1 MKVEKLRELM
11 HAAPFQ
17 PFTIHV
23 ADGRALH
30 IPHPDFIA
38 IMGTGRTVFV
48 TSPIEQMPSYFI
60 IDVPLITQLEVQG
73 SSPNGSSGS

>member
-1 MKVEKLRELM
+1 MKLERLREVM

-23 ADGRALH
+23 ADGRSVEV
-30 IPHPDFIA
+30 PHPDFIA
-38 IMGTGRTVFV
+38 LMGNGRTAIV
-48 TSPIEQMPSYFI
+48 TSPDEHAAPSWLL

-73 SSPNGSSGS
+73 NPSNGA

>member
-1 MKVEKLRELM
+1 MDVDKLREAM

-23 ADGRALH
+23 ADGRSIH
-30 IPHPDFIA
+30 VPHPDFVA

-48 TSPIEQMPSYFI
+48 TSSVESTPSYYM
-60 IDVPLITQLEVQG
+60 IDVPLITQVEIHG
-73 SSPNGSSGS
+73 SSTRLP

>member
-48 TSPIEQMPSYFI
+48 TSPIEQMPSYFMV
-60 IDVPLITQLEVQG
+60 DVPLITQLEVHG
-73 SSPNGSSGS
+73 VRSDGAE

>member
-1 MKVEKLRELM
+1 MKVEKVRELM

-17 PFTIHV
+17 PFTIHA

-48 TSPIEQMPSYFI
+48 TSPIEQMPSYFMV
-60 IDVPLITQLEVQG
+60 DVPLITQLEVHG
-73 SSPNGSSGS
+73 VRSDGAE

>member
-1 MKVEKLRELM
+1 MKVAKLREVM

-23 ADGRALH
+23 ADGRS
-30 IPHPDFIA
+30 IDVPHPDFIA
-38 IMGTGRTVFV
+38 LMGNGRTAVV
-48 TSPIEQMPSYFI
+48 TSPDEKASPSFLL

-73 SSPNGSSGS
+73 TASNSA

>member
-1 MKVEKLRELM
+1 MKVAKLREVM

-23 ADGRALH
+23 ADGRSVDV
-30 IPHPDFIA
+30 PHPDFIA
-38 IMGTGRTVFV
+38 LMGNGRTAIV
-48 TSPIEQMPSYFI
+48 TCPDERAMPSFLL

-73 SSPNGSSGS
+73 AASNGA

>member
-23 ADGRALH
+23 ADGHALH

-48 TSPIEQMPSYFI
+48 TSPIEQMPSYFMV
-60 IDVPLITQLEVQG
+60 DVPLITQLEVHG
-73 SSPNGSSGS
+73 VRSDGAE

>member
-1 MKVEKLRELM
+1 MKVAKLREVM

-23 ADGRALH
+23 ADGRSVDV
-30 IPHPDFIA
+30 PHPDFIA
-38 IMGTGRTVFV
+38 LMGNGRTAIV
-48 TSPIEQMPSYFI
+48 TSPDERAMPSFLL

-73 SSPNGSSGS
+73 AASNGA